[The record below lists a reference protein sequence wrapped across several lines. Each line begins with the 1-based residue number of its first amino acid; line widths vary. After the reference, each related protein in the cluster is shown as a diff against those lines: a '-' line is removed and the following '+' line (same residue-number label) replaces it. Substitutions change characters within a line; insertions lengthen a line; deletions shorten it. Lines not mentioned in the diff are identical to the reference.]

1 MHPSVKSPLWA
12 AAACFLG
19 FAAVLACAYG
29 IAPVERLDAR
39 AFHWMRAL
47 DGGPP
52 SSPIILRITHSAD
65 PRPLLLVLAGLFACG
80 WALGRRWEAIGA
92 IALVAGANL
101 TALILQVALAHPRYH
116 SFLGA
121 NQLGAEAFPSGH
133 ATGAASIALAAV
145 LVAPPRL
152 RIPVGVGAGAY
163 VIAVSASLMMLG
175 WHFGSDVLGG
185 VLVSCG
191 FFFLAVAAIRV
202 GTAAPAGIAAN
213 RATLGLWLGLAG
225 AFVAALA
232 TAGLIAREELLEF
245 ARLHTGA
252 TAAALAIMAIS
263 AALVASTTLKSD
275 LSSDR

>member
-19 FAAVLACAYG
+19 FAVVLVCAYG
-29 IAPVERLDAR
+29 IAPFERLDAR
-39 AFHWMRAL
+39 ALHWMTAL
-47 DGGPP
+47 DGDPP
-52 SSPIILRITHSAD
+52 SSPVILKTTHSAD
-65 PRPLLLVLAGLFACG
+65 PRPLMLALAVLFACG

-92 IALVAGANL
+92 VALVAGANL
-101 TALILQVALAHPRYH
+101 TALILQVALAHPRYD
-116 SFLGA
+116 SILGA
-121 NQLGAEAFPSGH
+121 NQVGAEAFPSGH

-145 LVAPPRL
+145 LVAPARL
-152 RIPVGVGAGAY
+152 RIPVALGAGAY
-163 VIAVSASLMMLG
+163 VIAVSASLMMLS

-191 FFFLAVAAIRV
+191 VFFLAVAAIRV
-202 GTAAPAGIAAN
+202 GTGARAGVAAD
-213 RATLGLWLGLAG
+213 RATLGLWLVLGG
-225 AFVAALA
+225 ASIAALA
-232 TAGLIAREELLEF
+232 AAALIARDELLEF

-275 LSSDR
+275 LKSDH